1 MGSSESSDSEKEET
15 EKIIFDNYDSS
26 FIYSAILILYYLS
39 DFRKYITEKD
49 YAENSGNKN
58 QELGKLLKKI
68 FVKDNDNINLEKYAK
83 KIYLLIT
90 KKYQLEIIASAGKIL
105 ILLLEILN
113 YEENG
118 GIINIWENSILQNNQ
133 LFQNIFNQE
142 QAFNDFV
149 RGNKENHDTKM
160 SDFFRGILLKRKK
173 VLNMNYIYIFS
184 SYFVYELDLPY
195 ISTSLSMKDNKIKN
209 IISLQECVLDMR
221 TAKYDIF
228 NGQPCYTDH
237 FMYDAPPLLIFFLN
251 RGSDSNTFNGDITF
265 KQKDDFSIFFNKKEK
280 DQVIKY
286 KLISLIKEKKIN
298 VKKKKNED
306 NTKDEQ
312 IVEDNNYGK
321 TQDKFLF
328 IYREDKQYYY
338 YDNIK
343 RKSIKIEIEEN
354 DKDYYNHVLVYKKY
368 NKN

>member
-15 EKIIFDNYDSS
+15 EKINFDNYDSS
-26 FIYSAILILYYLS
+26 FIYTPFLILYNLS

-49 YAENSGNKN
+49 YPENSGNKN
-58 QELGKLLKKI
+58 QELGKLLKRI
-68 FVKDNDNINLEKYAK
+68 FVKDIDDINLEKYAK

-90 KKYQLEIIASAGKIL
+90 KKYQLEIFASAGKIL

-118 GIINIWENSILQNNQ
+118 GKINIWENSILQNAQ

-142 QAFNDFV
+142 QAFIDFIK
-149 RGNKENHDTKM
+149 GNKENHDTKM

-184 SYFVYELDLPY
+184 SYFVYELNLSY
-195 ISTSLSMKDNKIKN
+195 ICTSLSMKNNQIKN
-209 IISLQECVLDMR
+209 TISLKECILDMR
-221 TAKYDIF
+221 TAKNDTF
-228 NGQPCYTDH
+228 NGHPCYTEH
-237 FMYDAPPLLIFFLN
+237 FMYDAPTLLIFFLN
-251 RGSDSNTFNGDITF
+251 RGNDSYTFNGDITF

-280 DQVIKY
+280 DQVYKY

-298 VKKKKNED
+298 VKKKKKED

-338 YDNIK
+338 YDDIK
-343 RKSIKIEIEEN
+343 RKGIKIDIEKN
-354 DKDYYNHVLVYKKY
+354 DKDYYNHILVYKKD
-368 NKN
+368 NK